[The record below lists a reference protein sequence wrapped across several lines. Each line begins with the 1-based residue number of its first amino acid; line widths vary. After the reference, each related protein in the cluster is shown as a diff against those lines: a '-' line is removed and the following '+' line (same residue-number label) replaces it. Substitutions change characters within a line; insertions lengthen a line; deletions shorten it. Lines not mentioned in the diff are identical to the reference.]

1 MKSKH
6 PLGLFCSESTNG
18 SPAFVAIHI
27 REQGSTPAVAQEK
40 GNQTASFDMNT
51 NATRQAE
58 DTPISPPTTT
68 TSRLQ
73 GTYPPSATRL
83 GFRKSLQEGGYI
95 TMWSHKANPKCSFT
109 PTHRRGWG
117 GQLGLQWLWRN
128 NPILLTNSSTFWRHG
143 SVDVLLGYHASG
155 KRGFTPKAKHR
166 NGRDM
171 VSQASYVLQLL
182 NEITLQSKNQL
193 LPE

>member
-18 SPAFVAIHI
+18 FSAFVAIHI
-27 REQGSTPAVAQEK
+27 REQWLTPAVAQEK

-51 NATRQAE
+51 NTTRQAE
-58 DTPISPPTTT
+58 DANQSPHYHHKQAAENISILCY
-68 TSRLQ
+68 SVRLQ
-73 GTYPPSATRL
+73 EESTIRWVRHNIVPQS
-83 GFRKSLQEGGYI
+83 KSKMFLYSYRQ
-95 TMWSHKANPKCSFT
+95 K
-109 PTHRRGWG
+109 GWG
-117 GQLGLQWLWRN
+117 GWLGLQLLWRN
-128 NPILLTNSSTFWRHG
+128 NPILLTNSSTFWRHD
-143 SVDVLLGYHASG
+143 SVHVLLGYYASG

-166 NGRDM
+166 NGRDT

-182 NEITLQSKNQL
+182 NEITSQSKNQL